1 MQAKHPCCLL
11 ALLLCVCL
19 TSQASAEEPQKR
31 HSVNYRNLTALRLNP
46 LGLVNASALNYQYTL
61 YKSTNPLFQTN
72 YAGLTFQPLLS
83 PAYIRIGA
91 GLELQPLSVLRL
103 SAVYETI
110 KFFGNFNF
118 LQSYAS
124 TDANW
129 SDSAQEE
136 RADLA
141 YDATG
146 SQLSLGALLQ
156 AKVGNVAVRSNMKF
170 MNFDMELNEGD
181 IAWYDPMLD
190 VLIPGNGWGY
200 TNDLDVIYVSDMGL
214 VVGLR
219 DTVTT
224 MWFDGEDPNPISHRV
239 GPLVSYQILTDPGKK
254 VDSVSSFLVVNW
266 YLSHRFRT
274 GEDVNQ
280 LVPYVAVGLTV
291 TGQLF

>member
-1 MQAKHPCCLL
+1 MQAKHPSCLL
-11 ALLLCVCL
+11 VILLLVCL
-19 TSQASAEEPQKR
+19 ASQGLAQETPKK

-46 LGLVNASALNYQYTL
+46 LGLVNASALNYQYLL
-61 YKSTNPLFQTN
+61 YESTNPLFQTN

-83 PAYIRIGA
+83 PAYVRIGA
-91 GLELQPLSVLRL
+91 GVELQPLSVLRV
-103 SAVYETI
+103 SALYEQI

-118 LQSYAS
+118 LQSYPT

-129 SDSAQEE
+129 SDTAQEE
-136 RADLA
+136 SADQA
-141 YDATG
+141 YAASG
-146 SQLSLGALLQ
+146 AQLSLGVLLQ
-156 AKVGNVAVRSNMKF
+156 AKIKNVAVRSNMKF
-170 MNFDMELNEGD
+170 MNFDMELNAGD
-181 IAWYDPMLD
+181 ISWYDPMLD
-190 VLIPGNGWGY
+190 VLIPGQGWGY
-200 TNDLDVIYVSDMGL
+200 TNDIDVIYVTDMGL
-214 VVGLR
+214 VMGLR

-239 GPLVSYQILTDPGKK
+239 GPLVSYQILTAPGQK